1 MALHV
6 RNMGKVIKGKTLDD
20 AGHIVANIL
29 GGKMKLYNLFPQN
42 RGINRESGRTKW
54 RNICMNFLKKFGNTK
69 DTYVEFEAT
78 LIMQILMIKTHWH

>member
-42 RGINRESGRTKW
+42 RGINRGK
-54 RNICMNFLKKFGNTK
+54 
-69 DTYVEFEAT
+69 
-78 LIMQILMIKTHWH
+78 